1 MSITSSEAPR
11 ASTETLQ
18 ASMILMMRHGKS
30 TTHSHDGKT
39 KTKFRQF
46 IEVTL
51 KDGSKYI
58 INTTAEILDLQ
69 SDLMTLKER
78 VSDVKKEISALEE
91 RAQRYAKELVVEP
104 GYKFTKDV
112 KNVKGQYL
120 ELKAIVEEAQKELK
134 AKEKGLAAAQKEA
147 KKRGKAVSP
156 TTVKAFEDAKRHVD
170 YFMSPEGRFID
181 LHNYI
186 IKCEAE
192 LPNIKRSI
200 DEKRDQIARMS
211 AEKAATKTRLRDL
224 TIEHVCANPRPKKA
238 SLDYFDM

>member
-39 KTKFRQF
+39 KTKFRQV

-91 RAQRYAKELVVEP
+91 SAQHYAKELEVEP
-104 GYKFTKDV
+104 GYLTKFTR
-112 KNVKGQYL
+112 NVKEQYL
-120 ELKAIVEEAQKELK
+120 VLKAIVEEAQKELK

-170 YFMSPEGRFID
+170 YLMSPEGRFID
-181 LHNYI
+181 LHNCI
-186 IKCEAE
+186 IKYEAE

-211 AEKAATKTRLRDL
+211 AEKAILKARLRDL

-238 SLDYFDM
+238 SLDDFDM